1 MKLATRSEAHRE
13 GAAAIAAA
21 ARSAGRPK
29 NRRARRVSWGSVGFL
44 LPAAVV
50 YTIFLVYPLLKSLVG
65 SLFEWRGF
73 RTVGFAGLENFARLF
88 QGRNLELM
96 TAASAHNVMWFF
108 GILVVQNILGLVI
121 AYILFLRGP
130 RFSIFQAWFF
140 FPAVLSP
147 VLVGALWK
155 LLLAPGGPIEWLLHS
170 TGLSQDPV
178 TVLGDS
184 NWALWVLILV
194 DIWNWI
200 GLPILIFM
208 AGLHAIDPE
217 IFEAA
222 RLDGASTS
230 RSLWEVAV
238 PLLIPSVSTLTILT
252 FINSFSQFDLVYIMQ
267 GGQAGPNG
275 ATDTLVTLFYRLAFG
290 ATGSVGINDV
300 GLALALGTL
309 LFLFLV
315 IASLI
320 SLRYFNRR
328 SALTE
333 G

>member
-1 MKLATRSEAHRE
+1 MELATRSRPQQE
-13 GAAAIAAA
+13 GAAANTAAA
-21 ARSAGRPK
+21 PAAGKPK
-29 NRRARRVSWGSVGFL
+29 SRRTRRLALGSVGFL
-44 LPAAVV
+44 IPAAVIYSV
-50 YTIFLVYPLLKSLVG
+50 FLVYPLLKSLVG
-65 SLFEWRGF
+65 SLLEWKGF
-73 RTVGFAGLENFARLF
+73 RTVGFAGLGNFERLF
-88 QGRNLELM
+88 QGRNLELL
-96 TAASAHNVMWFF
+96 TAATVHNVMWFF
-108 GILVVQNILGLVI
+108 AILVVQNILGLVI

-130 RFSIFQAWFF
+130 RFSFFQAWFF
-140 FPAVLSP
+140 FPAILSP

-155 LLLAPGGPIEWLLHS
+155 LLLAPGGPFEWLLHS
-170 TGLSQDPV
+170 TGLSQAPV

-184 NWALWVLILV
+184 NWALSILILV

-200 GLPILIFM
+200 GLPILIFL
-208 AGLHAIDPE
+208 AGLHAIDPG
-217 IFEAA
+217 ILEAA
-222 RLDGASTS
+222 RLDGASAA

-315 IASLI
+315 FVSVVT
-320 SLRYFNRR
+320 LRYFNRR

>member
-1 MKLATRSEAHRE
+1 MKLAIRSRAPQERAV
-13 GAAAIAAA
+13 ANTAA
-21 ARSAGRPK
+21 ARSAGGPK
-29 NRRARRVSWGSVGFL
+29 GRRTRRLAWGSVLFL
-44 LPAAVV
+44 APAAVV
-50 YTIFLVYPLLKSLVG
+50 YAVFLVYPLLKSLVG
-65 SLFEWRGF
+65 SLFEWKGF
-73 RTVGFAGLENFARLF
+73 RTVGFAGLENFERLF
-88 QGRNLELM
+88 QGRNLELL
-96 TAASAHNVMWFF
+96 TAASLHNVMWFF
-108 GILVVQNILGLVI
+108 SILLVQNILGLLL

-130 RFSIFQAWFF
+130 RFSFFQAWFF
-140 FPAVLSP
+140 FPAILSP

-155 LLLAPGGPIEWLLHS
+155 LLLAPGGPLEWLLRS
-170 TGLSQDPV
+170 TGLSQASV

-222 RLDGASTS
+222 RLDGASAS

-315 IASLI
+315 AVSLVT
-320 SLRYFNRR
+320 LRYFNRR

>member
-1 MKLATRSEAHRE
+1 MKLATRSQADQERT
-13 GAAAIAAA
+13 AANHVA
-21 ARSAGRPK
+21 ARSAGRPRSSRS
-29 NRRARRVSWGSVGFL
+29 RRLALRSAGFL
-44 LPAAVV
+44 IPAAAV
-50 YTIFLVYPLLKSLVG
+50 YSVFLVYPLLKSLIG
-65 SLFEWRGF
+65 SLFEWKGF
-73 RTVGFAGLENFARLF
+73 RTVGFAGLENFERLF
-88 QGRNLELM
+88 QGRNLELL

-108 GILVVQNILGLVI
+108 AILLVQNILGLVI
-121 AYILFLRGP
+121 AYVLFLRGP
-130 RFSIFQAWFF
+130 RYSFFQAWFF
-140 FPAVLSP
+140 FPAILSP

-155 LLLAPGGPIEWLLHS
+155 LLLAPGGPVEWLLHS
-170 TGLSQDPV
+170 TGLSQEPV

-184 NWALWVLILV
+184 NWALSILILV

-200 GLPILIFM
+200 GLPILVFM
-208 AGLHAIDPE
+208 AGLHAIDPG

-222 RLDGASTS
+222 RLDGASAS
-230 RSLWEVAV
+230 RALWEVAV

-315 IASLI
+315 AVSLI

>member
-1 MKLATRSEAHRE
+1 MTLATRRQAHQE
-13 GAAAIAAA
+13 GAAANTAA
-21 ARSAGRPK
+21 ARSAGRSK
-29 NRRARRVSWGSVGFL
+29 RRRARRLAWGSALFL
-44 LPAAVV
+44 IPAAAV
-50 YTIFLVYPLLKSLVG
+50 YSVFLVYPLLKSLVG

-73 RTVGFAGLENFARLF
+73 RTVGFAGLENFERLF
-88 QGRNLELM
+88 QGRNLELV
-96 TAASAHNVMWFF
+96 TAASVHNVMWFF
-108 GILVVQNILGLVI
+108 SILLVQNILGLVI

-130 RFSIFQAWFF
+130 RFSFFQAWFF
-140 FPAVLSP
+140 FPAILSP

-155 LLLAPGGPIEWLLHS
+155 LLLAPGGPLEWLLRS
-170 TGLSQDPV
+170 TGLSQNPV

-184 NWALWVLILV
+184 NWALWILILV
-194 DIWNWI
+194 DIWNWV

-208 AGLHAIDPE
+208 AGLHAIDPG

-222 RLDGASTS
+222 RLDGASAM
-230 RSLWEVAV
+230 RSLTQVAV

-315 IASLI
+315 VLSLV

>member
-1 MKLATRSEAHRE
+1 MKSATQTPVHQER
-13 GAAAIAAA
+13 AAANTAA
-21 ARSAGRPK
+21 ARSAGG
-29 NRRARRVSWGSVGFL
+29 RRGDRRRRLTWAHVGFL
-44 LPAAVV
+44 VPAAAV
-50 YTIFLVYPLLKSLVG
+50 YSVFLVYPLLKSLVG
-65 SLFEWRGF
+65 SLFEWKGF
-73 RTVGFAGLENFARLF
+73 RTVGFTGLENFFRLF
-88 QGRNLELM
+88 QGRNLELV
-96 TAASAHNVMWFF
+96 TAASLHNVMWFF
-108 GILVVQNILGLVI
+108 AILLVQNVLGLVL

-130 RFSIFQAWFF
+130 RFSFFQAWFF
-140 FPAVLSP
+140 FPAILSP
-147 VLVGALWK
+147 VVVGALWK
-155 LLLAPGGPIEWLLHS
+155 LLLAPGGPLEWLLRT
-170 TGLSQDPV
+170 TGVSQEPV

-208 AGLHAIDPE
+208 AGLHAIDPG
-217 IFEAA
+217 IYEAA
-222 RLDGASTS
+222 RLDGASAGRT
-230 RSLWEVAV
+230 LWQVAV

-315 IASLI
+315 LVSLL

-328 SALTE
+328 SALVE